1 VESGPLRAANG
12 DQHMITI
19 IMKRGETFTFA
30 RNMADDGMSG
40 SIDDYTIRS
49 QLRQDD
55 ILIDDLTI
63 TADEDQEEHPG
74 DFVITSK
81 DFTDEWPLGRCLFD
95 IEYNK
100 KTGNTFKKSETFQVY
115 VLSSPTYPPE
125 N

>member
-1 VESGPLRAANG
+1 
-12 DQHMITI
+12 MTTI
-19 IMKRGETFTFA
+19 IMKRGERFTFA
-30 RNMADDGMSG
+30 RNMADDGVSG
-40 SIDDYTIRS
+40 LIDDYTIRS

-74 DFVITSK
+74 DFVITSS
-81 DFTDEWPLGRCLFD
+81 DYTDQWPLGRCLFD
-95 IEYNK
+95 IEYK
-100 KTGNTFKKSETFQVY
+100 LKTVSRSIKKSETFQVY